1 MSFIE
6 TPRFP
11 DDLSYGATGGP
22 TYATD
27 VVVTEGGQEYRN
39 AIWSQARARYNVAH
53 AARTPTQYAT
63 LLAYFRAMRGR
74 AHGFRFKDWTDYAC
88 LSSAGVLGT
97 GVGTAVA
104 AYQLGKKYTTG
115 SLTETRTIRKPV
127 SGSVTVYRNGSP
139 ATAGAGAGQYALDT
153 TTGTVTFVSD
163 GTAAI
168 SSVAVGATTALTLA
182 ATVTGA
188 VVGDE
193 ILVSGLIGT
202 AGDYL
207 NGSTWTITNIA
218 TLVYTIA
225 ANTTGM
231 AGTPSTGNVYLYPQ
245 PEDTLTWAGEFDVP
259 VRFDVDNIDGEIVS
273 RSGASLI
280 VGWSDIPLVELRT

>member
-88 LSSAGVLGT
+88 SSSAGVLGA

-104 AYQLGKKYTTG
+104 AYQLGKKYATG

-127 SGSVTVYRNGSP
+127 SGTVIVYRNGSP

-153 TTGTVTFVSD
+153 TTGTVTWVAD
-163 GTAAI
+163 GNGGITAI
-168 SSVAVGATTALTLA
+168 TVGATTVLTLTTA
-182 ATVTGA
+182 VTGA
-188 VVGDE
+188 AIGDE
-193 ILVSGLIGT
+193 LYVTGVGGT
-202 AGDYL
+202 TGDLL
-207 NGSTWTITNIA
+207 NGSVWAITNIA
-218 TLVYTIA
+218 TNVYTIA
-225 ANTTGM
+225 ANTTGLTG
-231 AGTPSTGNVYLYPQ
+231 AATGNVYLYPQ

-259 VRFDVDNIDGEIVS
+259 VRFDADNIDGEIVS